1 MQCENVAR
9 GFVKHPKQSNPE
21 GQEKW
26 PKEDREKKKK
36 KKQKWEKKS
45 KDLLPAAIKQWNA
58 LLHF

>member
-36 KKQKWEKKS
+36 KKTEMRKKE
-45 KDLLPAAIKQWNA
+45 
-58 LLHF
+58 